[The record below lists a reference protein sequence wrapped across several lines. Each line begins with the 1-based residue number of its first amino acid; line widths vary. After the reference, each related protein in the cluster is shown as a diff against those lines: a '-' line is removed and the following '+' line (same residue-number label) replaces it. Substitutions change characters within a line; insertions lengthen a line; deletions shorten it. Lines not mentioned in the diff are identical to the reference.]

1 MTREQQQKIIKEC
14 FEQRMEI
21 MRKKS
26 EDYSNGQDVLSN
38 FKGSGA
44 NIGITAEM
52 QILSLIATK
61 VARLGVLLK
70 SDKVPENE
78 SIDDSIKDLA
88 NYTDLLY
95 CAVNEGK
102 AKSQSIL
109 DKLTDE
115 SKSISETFQPI
126 DLSKSIIDKLV
137 ESAKN
142 DFKDIK
148 SAAIDFGFKKGFEET
163 HDEYWAYEK
172 WKNKFTSDKVKSLF
186 HETMEA
192 DEKDGLYDVPSKYP
206 TEYHKAHAESQG
218 KC

>member
-1 MTREQQQKIIKEC
+1 MTREQQQKLIKEC

-44 NIGITAEM
+44 NIGLTAEM

-61 VARLGVLLK
+61 VARLGVLLN
-70 SDKVPENE
+70 SNKVPENE

-102 AKSQSIL
+102 AKSEEANTSTSHIYGC
-109 DKLTDE
+109 
-115 SKSISETFQPI
+115 ETFEYG
-126 DLSKSIIDKLV
+126 L
-137 ESAKN
+137 
-142 DFKDIK
+142 
-148 SAAIDFGFKKGFEET
+148 KKFMEDADRKISST
-163 HDEYWAYEK
+163 FDYTPPYKEK
-172 WKNKFTSDKVKSLF
+172 QKSLI
-186 HETMEA
+186 TQMMES
-192 DEKDGLYDVPSKYP
+192 DEKDGLYEVPHKYP
-206 TEYHKAHAESQG
+206 TEYHKAYAERKG

>member
-1 MTREQQQKIIKEC
+1 MTKEQQKKLIKEC

-26 EDYSNGQDVLSN
+26 EDYSNGKDVLSN

-44 NIGITAEM
+44 NIGLTAEM
-52 QILSLIATK
+52 QILSLISTK
-61 VARLGVLLK
+61 VARLSVLLK
-70 SDKVPENE
+70 SDKVPQNE

-102 AKSQSIL
+102 AKSKSIL

-115 SKSISETFQPI
+115 SKRKQ
-126 DLSKSIIDKLV
+126 
-137 ESAKN
+137 
-142 DFKDIK
+142 
-148 SAAIDFGFKKGFEET
+148 
-163 HDEYWAYEK
+163 
-172 WKNKFTSDKVKSLF
+172 KSLIK
-186 HETMEA
+186 EIMEA
-192 DEKDGLYDVPSKYP
+192 DEKDGLYEIPYKYE
-206 TEYHKAHAESQG
+206 TAYHKSYVEN

>member
-21 MRKKS
+21 MRKKG

-38 FKGSGA
+38 FKGAGA
-44 NIGITAEM
+44 NIGLTAGM

-61 VARLGVLLK
+61 VARLGVLLN
-70 SDKVPENE
+70 SGKVPENE

-102 AKSQSIL
+102 AKSEEANTSTSHIYG
-109 DKLTDE
+109 
-115 SKSISETFQPI
+115 SKIFEHVLKEFMEGDDRKISTTFDYTPPY
-126 DLSKSIIDKLV
+126 K
-137 ESAKN
+137 
-142 DFKDIK
+142 
-148 SAAIDFGFKKGFEET
+148 
-163 HDEYWAYEK
+163 EK
-172 WKNKFTSDKVKSLF
+172 QKSLI
-186 HETMEA
+186 TQMMEA
-192 DEKDGLYDVPSKYP
+192 DEKDGLYDVPHKYP
-206 TEYHKAHAESQG
+206 TAYHKAYAESQG

>member
-1 MTREQQQKIIKEC
+1 MTKEQQQKLIKEC

-21 MRKKS
+21 MRKKT

-44 NIGITAEM
+44 NIGLTAEM

-70 SDKVPENE
+70 SGKVPENE

-115 SKSISETFQPI
+115 SKRKQ
-126 DLSKSIIDKLV
+126 
-137 ESAKN
+137 
-142 DFKDIK
+142 
-148 SAAIDFGFKKGFEET
+148 
-163 HDEYWAYEK
+163 
-172 WKNKFTSDKVKSLF
+172 KSLIAQM
-186 HETMEA
+186 MES

-206 TEYHKAHAESQG
+206 TAYHKAYTESQG

>member
-1 MTREQQQKIIKEC
+1 MTREQQQKLIKEC

-44 NIGITAEM
+44 NIGLTAEM

-61 VARLGVLLK
+61 VARLGVLLN
-70 SDKVPENE
+70 SNKVPENE

-115 SKSISETFQPI
+115 SKIININAPKRYISETF
-126 DLSKSIIDKLV
+126 
-137 ESAKN
+137 E
-142 DFKDIK
+142 
-148 SAAIDFGFKKGFEET
+148 AI
-163 HDEYWAYEK
+163 
-172 WKNKFTSDKVKSLF
+172 
-186 HETMEA
+186 
-192 DEKDGLYDVPSKYP
+192 DVPSKYP
-206 TEYHKAHAESQG
+206 TEYHKAYAESQG

>member
-44 NIGITAEM
+44 NIGLTAEM

-61 VARLGVLLK
+61 VARLGVLLNGN
-70 SDKVPENE
+70 KVPENE

-88 NYTDLLY
+88 NYTDFLY

-102 AKSQSIL
+102 AKSEEISI
-109 DKLTDE
+109 DAPYRYR
-115 SKSISETFQPI
+115 SETKPKQ
-126 DLSKSIIDKLV
+126 
-137 ESAKN
+137 
-142 DFKDIK
+142 
-148 SAAIDFGFKKGFEET
+148 
-163 HDEYWAYEK
+163 
-172 WKNKFTSDKVKSLF
+172 KSLL
-186 HETMEA
+186 TQMMES
-192 DEKDGLYDVPSKYP
+192 DEKDGLYDVPHKYP
-206 TEYHKAHAESQG
+206 TEYHKSYAESQG